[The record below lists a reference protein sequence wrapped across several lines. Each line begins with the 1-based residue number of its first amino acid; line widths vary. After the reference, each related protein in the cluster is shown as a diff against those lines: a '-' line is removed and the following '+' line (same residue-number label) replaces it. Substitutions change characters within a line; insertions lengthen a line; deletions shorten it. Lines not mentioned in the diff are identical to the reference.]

1 MKPVLN
7 IVISRTQ
14 IFRNFIASDNCQ
26 MILDLSNEY
35 KINILSPS
43 YLQNF
48 IKQKITTSQVKVLD
62 IDYYSIPEIEKF
74 SRVQVFLLSVLKFI
88 TKTRAN
94 SYLIHQQKNK
104 KNSIKYFKLF
114 CANFLAY
121 LPYIKKITR
130 GAYYLSVIYS
140 KKIKLKFTSL
150 PNCDLLFL
158 TSLTD
163 MQTETLVGMYY
174 SRLKTKTIGTPRSWD
189 NITSHGCFPWVPD
202 KILSHSDYMTS
213 SLIEIQGI
221 PAKRISLAVAPN
233 YQGAFS
239 PAIVQIDN
247 RVRIGLACM
256 GFTTNPDDLNLL
268 KWFCT
273 ELAVRFKDKD
283 FYIYQHPK
291 FLHKIQFD
299 LPSNVFLRVF
309 PYESTTLQNYY
320 YEISK
325 LDILF
330 AGGTSVLLDAAFC
343 NVSTAFINFDCVQQ
357 DYWHSALRYA
367 DSLPHTADFLEFNQI
382 DFMNS
387 KLEIE
392 NTILAQKGNS
402 IKKPVYKSLNYF
414 IVGHS
419 LDYSHYFLRASRELL
434 KNAS

>member
-1 MKPVLN
+1 MKPILN

-14 IFRNFIASDNCQ
+14 IFRSFIASDNCQ
-26 MILDLSNEY
+26 LILDLSNEY
-35 KINILSPS
+35 KINVLSPS
-43 YLQNF
+43 YLQNL
-48 IKQKITTSQVKVLD
+48 IKQKITTSQIKVLD
-62 IDYYSIPEIEKF
+62 IDYYSVPEIEKF
-74 SRVQVFLLSVLKFI
+74 SRLQVFLLSVLKYI

-94 SYLIHQQKNK
+94 NYLIHQQTNK
-104 KNSIKYFKLF
+104 KLFTIYFKLF
-114 CANFLAY
+114 CANYLAY
-121 LPYIKKITR
+121 IPYIKKITR
-130 GAYYLSVIYS
+130 QIYYISVIYS
-140 KKIKLKFTSL
+140 KKTMKKFESL
-150 PNCDLLFL
+150 PNCDIVFL

-163 MQTETLVGMYY
+163 MQTETLIGMYY
-174 SRLKTKTIGTPRSWD
+174 SSLETKTIGTPRSWD
-189 NITSHGCFPWVPD
+189 NITSHGCFPWIPD

-213 SLIEIQGI
+213 SLREIQGL

-233 YQGAFS
+233 YQDVFL
-239 PAIVQIDN
+239 PATVKVEN

-273 ELAVRFKDKD
+273 ELAVSFEDKD

-291 FLHKIQFD
+291 FLHKIQFNV
-299 LPSNVFLRVF
+299 PSNVFLRVF

-320 YEISK
+320 SEIRM

-343 NVSTAFINFDCVQQ
+343 DVPTAFINFDCVKQ
-357 DYWHSALRYA
+357 DYWQSALRYS

-382 DFMNS
+382 NFVNS

-392 NTILAQKGNS
+392 NIILAQKEINRR
-402 IKKPVYKSLNYF
+402 KPLYKSLNYF
-414 IVGHS
+414 IVRHPS
-419 LDYSHYFLRASRELL
+419 KYSHYFLRVSRELL

>member
-14 IFRNFIASDNCQ
+14 IFRSFIASDNCQ
-26 MILDLSNEY
+26 LISDLSNEY
-35 KINILSPS
+35 KINVLSPS
-43 YLQNF
+43 YLQNL
-48 IKQKITTSQVKVLD
+48 IKQKITTSQIKVLD
-62 IDYYSIPEIEKF
+62 IDYYSVPEIGEF
-74 SRVQVFLLSVLKFI
+74 SRLQVFLLSVLKYI

-94 SYLIHQQKNK
+94 NYLIHQQTNK
-104 KNSIKYFKLF
+104 KIFMIYFKLF

-121 LPYIKKITR
+121 IPYIKKIAR
-130 GAYYLSVIYS
+130 QIYYISVIYS
-140 KKIKLKFTSL
+140 KKTKLKFASL
-150 PNCDLLFL
+150 PNCDILFL

-174 SRLKTKTIGTPRSWD
+174 SSLKTKTIGTPRSWD

-202 KILSHSDYMTS
+202 KVLSHSDYMTS
-213 SLIEIQGI
+213 SLKEIQGL
-221 PAKRISLAVAPN
+221 PAKSISLAVAPN
-233 YQGAFS
+233 YQDVFL
-239 PAIVQIDN
+239 PANVQVDN

-273 ELAVRFKDKD
+273 ELAVSFEDKD

-291 FLHKIQFD
+291 FLHKIQFSI
-299 LPSNVFLRVF
+299 PSNVFFKVF

-320 YEISK
+320 SEISM

-343 NVSTAFINFDCVQQ
+343 DVPTAFINFDCVNQ
-357 DYWHSALRYA
+357 DYWQSALRYT

-382 DFMNS
+382 NFVNS

-392 NTILAQKGNS
+392 NTILAQKEKNRE
-402 IKKPVYKSLNYF
+402 KPLYKSLNHF
-414 IVGHS
+414 IVRHPS
-419 LDYSHYFLRASRELL
+419 RYSDYFLRVSRELL